1 MKRILYLLT
10 SLMMTGNV
18 LAQSLSPELLF
29 PTIDPQSLAQGGTQ
43 LTSINGSHSLYSN
56 MATAIF
62 TLQPMKFSTS
72 YYGQSDFDYYALSGS
87 WRFNRNNAL
96 AVGWRQYLRGAGN
109 NDSAFD
115 VGYSRRFGERFAI
128 GVVGR
133 YARLER
139 TDDNADAL
147 AFDLSAVWS
156 QPITGWERY
165 SNLRIGAKVA
175 NLGAYLD
182 NTAYDL
188 PVQAALGASID
199 TFFSDAHQL
208 CVGGELGYHFMPNA
222 VRGFE
227 ASIGAEY
234 NLMQLIQFR
243 AGYHFGELKEYYPSY
258 TSIGAGLRVLHLRVD
273 FAYLFTEK
281 NSPLDNTY
289 SISFGLDF

>member
-1 MKRILYLLT
+1 M
-10 SLMMTGNV
+10 
-18 LAQSLSPELLF
+18 AQSLSPELLF
-29 PTIDPQSLAQGGTQ
+29 PTIDPQALAQGGTQ
-43 LTSINGSHSLYSN
+43 LTSINGSHALYSN

-115 VGYSRRFGERFAI
+115 VGYSRRLGESFAI

-139 TDDNADAL
+139 ADDNADAL
-147 AFDLSAVWS
+147 SVDLSAVWS
-156 QPITGWERY
+156 HPITGWERY

-182 NTAYDL
+182 DTAYDL
-188 PVQAALGASID
+188 PVQAAVGASID

-208 CVGGELGYHFMPNA
+208 AVGGELGYHFMPNA

-258 TSIGAGLRVLHLRVD
+258 TSIGAGLRVLHIRVD